1 MSHIY
6 IVGYVMYGEK
16 KLMTRQ
22 EYLVAIN
29 TYLTNNYLIS
39 LCDTGYSDAE
49 WLSRFGDLD
58 AEDAIEIYAE
68 KYGLMNINEWLY

>member
-1 MSHIY
+1 M
-6 IVGYVMYGEK
+6 M
-16 KLMTRQ
+16 RQ

-29 TYLTNNYLIS
+29 TYLTNNYSIS

-58 AEDAIEIYAE
+58 VEDAIEIYAE
-68 KYGLMNINEWLY
+68 KYGLVNINDFL